1 MQLFSVGYSK
11 KGLGGCAQPP
21 RPFLQRSVSGLL
33 SARRPGHIPA
43 GQYME
48 MQMLYTL
55 PRLLLPMGLAP
66 LGTHIFILG
75 RSRSALRVSPPHRG
89 GETAAQRRR
98 PIFDGAPGSRLLSA
112 RRPSHIPAGQYMEM
126 QMLYTLPRLLPDVG
140 DHAVAVQSQ
149 LPGHLGNDLK
159 DVGHHPG
166 CFPPSPRQRRRCGP
180 WG

>member
-75 RSRSALRVSPPHRG
+75 RSRSALRVSPPRCG

-98 PIFDGAPGSRLLSA
+98 PIFDGGPGEQAPLSPEA
-112 RRPSHIPAGQYMEM
+112 RSYPGRTVHGNADALHSAPPA
-126 QMLYTLPRLLPDVG
+126 PR
-140 DHAVAVQSQ
+140 
-149 LPGHLGNDLK
+149 
-159 DVGHHPG
+159 
-166 CFPPSPRQRRRCGP
+166 CWRRCGSCPVPAP
-180 WG
+180 WPPWQ